1 MKALVVSNCATSA
14 YVGGLKNLF
23 PDWEVRGVLQSL
35 AEEWATPTCP
45 NLSFVEYARNCDL
58 HIGLPSAGTR
68 YSQLLPE
75 RAQFVAIPHFSFRG
89 LQPDCFHLTGFSSVL
104 RAGNLYSRI
113 VVASFKAGLTPA
125 LTCRL
130 FNAKTYET
138 FDLIN
143 CYEVE
148 KQNLIAHFGQYRID
162 LSDSLER
169 WIARGNFL
177 YSYNHPRVD
186 VLIEILRRALVASG
200 FIPISELEC
209 NADMGIADELSES
222 IVWPIYP
229 EIAKLHGLDGSLT
242 WRLGRSGGYQTLSL
256 DQFVEA
262 SFDALAAMQLP
273 DLTDLPAWVNW
284 IRSLAARGCWE

>member
-35 AEEWATPTCP
+35 AEEWATQTCP

-75 RAQFVAIPHFSFRG
+75 RTQFVPIPHFSFRG

-125 LTCRL
+125 LTGRL
-130 FNAKTYET
+130 FNAKTYEA

-177 YSYNHPRVD
+177 HSYNHPRVVAHFRIHTLD
-186 VLIEILRRALVASG
+186 TCQPRFAVWQCLHTFRIGCVPMLIGKRDDRFDGGRGARRGDISSRAVPLVDTRQVSNPSAGPPREIRPSV
-200 FIPISELEC
+200 I
-209 NADMGIADELSES
+209 
-222 IVWPIYP
+222 
-229 EIAKLHGLDGSLT
+229 
-242 WRLGRSGGYQTLSL
+242 
-256 DQFVEA
+256 
-262 SFDALAAMQLP
+262 
-273 DLTDLPAWVNW
+273 
-284 IRSLAARGCWE
+284 SLASARAFGPWRAT